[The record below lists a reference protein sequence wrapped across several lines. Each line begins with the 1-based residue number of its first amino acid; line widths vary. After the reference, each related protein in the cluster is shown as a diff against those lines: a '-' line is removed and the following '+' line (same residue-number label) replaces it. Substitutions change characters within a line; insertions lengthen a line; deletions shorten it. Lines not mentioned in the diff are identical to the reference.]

1 MTPKRNI
8 DKLDLKFKTFCFAR
22 AFVKRI
28 KRGIS
33 LVVQWL
39 RICISTAGFMGLIP
53 QLGTEIPHAVQS
65 KKLNIFLKGELEDKP
80 QSGVKKIIFQVTKLT
95 KDFLSREYQNT

>member
-1 MTPKRNI
+1 M
-8 DKLDLKFKTFCFAR
+8 
-22 AFVKRI
+22 
-28 KRGIS
+28 
-33 LVVQWL
+33 VQWL

-65 KKLNIFLKGELEDKP
+65 KKLNIFLKRELEDKP

-95 KDFLSREYQNT
+95 KDFLSREYQEHLRIRKHPCISMCKMFEHRIHCGR